1 MLHTPSSTLEFT
13 LHSPDSS
20 NPLPL
25 SNTFLSRGRAQGES
39 AHFPGT
45 YMLSALVQDGADC
58 LGKAALCRAGWA
70 RLSGMS
76 QSLGG
81 FYSQS
86 GLDNTKPMEL
96 MREQSPRLFGKA
108 SHVALHRCFA
118 WHLTAA
124 HENFL
129 SRLDVVALV
138 FNPRAWE
145 RGRSP

>member
-86 GLDNTKPMEL
+86 GLDNTKPHGTDEGA
-96 MREQSPRLFGKA
+96 EPPPFWQGFPC
-108 SHVALHRCFA
+108 CFA
-118 WHLTAA
+118 PMFCMA
-124 HENFL
+124 FDRC
-129 SRLDVVALV
+129 S
-138 FNPRAWE
+138 
-145 RGRSP
+145 